1 MTTRLTGLQS
11 FARDAIRY
19 FGVSVV
25 ALTVDY
31 GLLVVLHRAFDLH
44 YLVAA
49 TISFMTGLAVAWSLS
64 IVFVFGGRRRLS
76 PGREFA
82 GFVLTGLAGLAL
94 TQCLLGALVGGVGLP
109 PELAKIPVAGLV
121 FTFNFLSRRLL
132 FTASRAPGTMSAAT
146 AD

>member
-1 MTTRLTGLQS
+1 MTIRQADLRS

-25 ALTVDY
+25 ALAVDY
-31 GLLVVLHRAFDLH
+31 GLLVVLHRLFDLH
-44 YLVAA
+44 YLLAA

-64 IVFVFGGRRRLS
+64 VMFVFGGRRRLS
-76 PGREFA
+76 PGRELA
-82 GFVLTGLAGLAL
+82 GFVLTGFAGLAL
-94 TQCLLGALVGGVGLP
+94 TQCLLAALVGGLGLP

-132 FTASRAPGTMSAAT
+132 FAASPAPGTISSAT
-146 AD
+146 TN

>member
-1 MTTRLTGLQS
+1 MTQPSSWRS

-25 ALTVDY
+25 ALAVDY
-31 GLLVVLHRAFDLH
+31 GLLIVLHRVFDLH

-64 IVFVFGGRRRLS
+64 VAFVFGGRRRLS
-76 PGREFA
+76 PGRELA
-82 GFVLTGLAGLAL
+82 GFVMTGLAGLAL
-94 TQCLLGALVGGVGLP
+94 TQALLGVLVGGAGLP

-121 FTFNFLSRRLL
+121 FSFNFLSRRLL
-132 FTASRAPGTMSAAT
+132 FKASPVPGTVSAAT

>member
-1 MTTRLTGLQS
+1 MTSQRSGLRS
-11 FARDAIRY
+11 FVRDAFRD
-19 FGVSVV
+19 FGGSVV
-25 ALTVDY
+25 ALAVDY
-31 GLLVVLHRAFDLH
+31 GLLVLLHRAFDLH

-64 IVFVFGGRRRLS
+64 VVFVFGGRRRLS

-82 GFVLTGLAGLAL
+82 GFIATGLAGLAL
-94 TQCLLGALVGGVGLP
+94 TQGLLGALVGGVGLP

-132 FTASRAPGTMSAAT
+132 FAASPARGTISAAT